1 VRERLADLHI
11 HTKYSDGS
19 FSPEEVVRGAS
30 EREICCIAITDHD
43 SVSGIDEAIKA
54 GKECDIEVIP
64 GVEVSAEEADKE
76 MHILGYCMDYKDP
89 LFLEFLSKIR
99 QDRIERLHKM
109 VSALNSHGF
118 SIDPEDV
125 LKFTGDVS
133 ISRLHIARY
142 MESKGLISNW
152 RVAFKKYIGDTKPCY
167 VSSFRYTSQMVMDAI
182 KNVKGVPVIA
192 HPVVN
197 RLDPILPRLIEEG
210 LQGIEV
216 FHTKQPGSIAERY
229 KKFAIDNDLIITG
242 GSDCHGDAKGAVLI
256 GKTSIPYSYV
266 EALKNGYKNS

>member
-1 VRERLADLHI
+1 MRELLADLHI

-19 FSPEEVVRGAS
+19 LSPEEVVRCAS
-30 EREICCIAITDHD
+30 ERGLCCIAITDHD

-54 GKECDIEVIP
+54 GKKYDIEVIP
-64 GVEVSAEEADKE
+64 GVEVSAEEGNKE
-76 MHILGYCMDYKDP
+76 MHMLGYCMDYKDP
-89 LFLEFLSKIR
+89 IFLEFLGKIR

-109 VSALNSHGF
+109 IEALNGHGF
-118 SIDPEDV
+118 NIDPEDV
-125 LKFTGDVS
+125 LKFVGDIS

-142 MESKGLISNW
+142 MEAKALISNW

-182 KNVKGVPVIA
+182 KNAKGVPVVA

-197 RLDPILPRLIEEG
+197 RLDAILPRLIEEG
-210 LQGIEV
+210 LQGVEV
-216 FHTKQPGSIAERY
+216 FHTEQSGSTAKRY
-229 KKFAIDNDLIITG
+229 KKFAIDNNLIITG
-242 GSDCHGDAKGAVLI
+242 GSDCHGDAKGAMLI